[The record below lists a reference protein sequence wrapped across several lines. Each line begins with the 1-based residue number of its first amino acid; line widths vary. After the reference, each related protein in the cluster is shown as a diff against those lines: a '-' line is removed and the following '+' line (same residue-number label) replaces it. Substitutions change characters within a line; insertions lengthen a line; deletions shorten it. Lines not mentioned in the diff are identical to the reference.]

1 MPQKIDKK
9 YNVVFYIIIL
19 FIVSSINNN
28 YLIENQNSYFKIK
41 NIQVEGLEVSQNL
54 KIKKKLNFL
63 VGKNIF
69 NLDVEKL
76 ETKLNSFKYIENYK
90 VSKLFPS
97 ILKVE
102 LKKTNFLAKTY
113 NDGKK
118 YYIGSNK
125 KLIIYTNQI
134 ENNDLPTVY
143 GKFTNED
150 FFKLREI
157 IIDQKFDIKKISHY
171 YYYPSKRWD
180 IKLINGTLVKLPMQ
194 NLNDAI
200 TKLEKIINEKINDLN
215 KTIDLRVP
223 NQIIFNNG

>member
-97 ILKVE
+97 IATNKSSDNEVPLKSPVPHVIKDANGVMYPLFAPLISE
-102 LKKTNFLAKTY
+102 EPKPLA
-113 NDGKK
+113 
-118 YYIGSNK
+118 
-125 KLIIYTNQI
+125 
-134 ENNDLPTVY
+134 P
-143 GKFTNED
+143 
-150 FFKLREI
+150 
-157 IIDQKFDIKKISHY
+157 
-171 YYYPSKRWD
+171 
-180 IKLINGTLVKLPMQ
+180 
-194 NLNDAI
+194 
-200 TKLEKIINEKINDLN
+200 
-215 KTIDLRVP
+215 
-223 NQIIFNNG
+223 